1 MLIQLHKLHFKFEKK
16 EKKNYL
22 NNTAI
27 SIPKKKFLKKNIYI
41 YNISIYQKLR
51 S

>member
-27 SIPKKKFLKKNIYI
+27 SIPKKKVSKKKHIYI
-41 YNISIYQKLR
+41 IYLYIKN
-51 S
+51 

>member
-1 MLIQLHKLHFKFEKK
+1 MLIQLHKYLNFKFEKK

-27 SIPKKKFLKKNIYI
+27 SIPKKKVSKKKHI